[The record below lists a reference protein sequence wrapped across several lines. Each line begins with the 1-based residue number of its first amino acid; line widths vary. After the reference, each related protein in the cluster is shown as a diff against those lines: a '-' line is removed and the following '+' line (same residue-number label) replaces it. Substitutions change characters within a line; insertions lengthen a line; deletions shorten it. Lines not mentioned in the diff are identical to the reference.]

1 MKKIVEMAAAAV
13 VLFATPTL
21 AQAPQKAAAA
31 DPFQALAFLEGTWD
45 ANVQNNAAIQQA
57 GRYTF
62 DRELSGHVLARHA
75 TTDPGCK
82 APTSF
87 DCSHSDLLYV
97 FQEMPGSPLKADYFD
112 SEGHVIHYDVTT
124 PTLTSAVFL
133 SVPGPGPQFR
143 LSYELS
149 GKVMTGKFQMHM
161 PGQGDWRTYLEW
173 SGSRK

>member
-1 MKKIVEMAAAAV
+1 MKKLVELAV
-13 VLFATPTL
+13 VAVLSSGPLL
-21 AQAPQKAAAA
+21 AQAPQNTAST
-31 DPFQALAFLEGTWD
+31 DPFSSLAFLEGTWD
-45 ANVQNNAAIQQA
+45 ANVQNSAAIQQA

-75 TTDPGCK
+75 TSDPGCK

-97 FQEMPGSPLKADYFD
+97 FQEMPGSALKADYFD

-124 PTLTSAVFL
+124 PTPTSVVFL
-133 SVPGPGPQFR
+133 STPGPGPQFK

-149 GKVMTGKFQMHM
+149 GKVMTGRFQMHM
-161 PGQGDWRTYLEW
+161 PGPGEWRTYLEW

>member
-1 MKKIVEMAAAAV
+1 MKLSNVVAV
-13 VLFATPTL
+13 VMLSSLPLL
-21 AQAPQKAAAA
+21 AQAPQSAVSA
-31 DPFQALAFLEGTWD
+31 DPFSSIAFLEGTWD
-45 ANVQNNAAIQQA
+45 ANVQNNAAIKLA

-75 TTDPGCK
+75 TNDPGCK

-97 FQEMPGSPLKADYFD
+97 FQEMPGSALKADYFD

-124 PTLTSAVFL
+124 PTPTSVVFI
-133 SVPGPGPQFR
+133 SSPGPGPQFK

-149 GKVMTGKFQMHM
+149 GRVMTGRFQMHM
-161 PGQGDWRTYLEW
+161 PGQDVWHTYLEW